1 MVLTISLAAGLL
13 GLWLVLSGHYTALL
27 VTFGVACATLVAWLA
42 RRMGIADDEGVPL
55 HLLPGLIA
63 YVPWLVWE
71 IFLSNVAVAR
81 VVLSPRLP
89 VSPTLVHYRASQKS
103 DIGRVLFANSIT
115 LTPGTVTTG
124 VDGDDFQI
132 HALMWSSVDGVEE
145 GEMDHRVCRVEGSA

>member
-1 MVLTISLAAGLL
+1 MARTVGLAAVLL
-13 GLWLVLSGHYTALL
+13 SLWLVLSGHYTPLL
-27 VTFGVACATLVAWLA
+27 IAFGVASVALVTAMSV
-42 RRMGIADDEGVPL
+42 RMEIVDRESVPFHIL
-55 HLLPGLIA
+55 VGLVS

-81 VVLSPRLP
+81 VILSPRLP
-89 VSPTLVHYRASQKS
+89 VSPTLVHYRASQET
-103 DIGRVLFANSIT
+103 DLGRVIFANSIT

-124 VDGDDFQI
+124 VEGDDFRI

>member
-1 MVLTISLAAGLL
+1 VALTVGLATALL

-27 VTFGVACATLVAWLA
+27 LSFGVASVALVTLISV
-42 RRMGIADDEGVPL
+42 RMEIVDRESVPF
-55 HLLPGLIA
+55 HIVVGLVT

-81 VVLSPRLP
+81 VILSPRLP
-89 VSPTLVHYRASQKS
+89 VSPTLVHYRASQET
-103 DIGRVLFANSIT
+103 DLGRVIFANSIT

-124 VDGDDFQI
+124 VEGDDFQI